1 MNSFTQNIQT
11 VTNHDIEAA
20 SAAKAPWETWIEE
33 DILPEIDPV
42 TNATTIKLLDV
53 IRALL
58 KAPDDDLEAAS
69 RAVAEYQSYFRSTY
83 LDPESKDGWY
93 LRNLPKNGS
102 SLVDPLSSGTARQ
115 LWDQFKVNGSYGGQ
129 SEEEYKDWCNKWL
142 SAAGFMARLLDLGV
156 LGVPEL
162 TWVFCDLEDGLGQP
176 SPARDGDR
184 KELMGWQC
192 QVAVAAQYI
201 LVAGHIIVEEI
212 KCPTQRWVT
221 PRTSDTWTAWA
232 MALEKIA
239 CTSSEDGQWDLKAK
253 ARLAYDKMVELWL
266 DVF

>member
-1 MNSFTQNIQT
+1 MNSSTQNIQT

-83 LDPESKDGWY
+83 LDTESKDGWY

-102 SLVDPLSSGTARQ
+102 SLVDPLCQYSWEMASMFPPDSVKHRRLAE
-115 LWDQFKVNGSYGGQ
+115 FV
-129 SEEEYKDWCNKWL
+129 
-142 SAAGFMARLLDLGV
+142 AGFKKPTSQSFDPKVYRSC
-156 LGVPEL
+156 ES
-162 TWVFCDLEDGLGQP
+162 T
-176 SPARDGDR
+176 PAQ
-184 KELMGWQC
+184 E
-192 QVAVAAQYI
+192 AYI
-201 LVAGHIIVEEI
+201 
-212 KCPTQRWVT
+212 
-221 PRTSDTWTAWA
+221 
-232 MALEKIA
+232 
-239 CTSSEDGQWDLKAK
+239 
-253 ARLAYDKMVELWL
+253 
-266 DVF
+266 